1 LFTKLAN
8 LPVDKSLIPRLRHLF
23 LQGSEAEIVRMKPF
37 ALAEVWKADR
47 YEVLRLF
54 LYATK
59 IGLLNLSWELMCPY
73 CRVTKAEYGTL
84 AELSSRFHC
93 DACGIDYEAN
103 FDQYV
108 ELRFSVHPR
117 VRRADYQ
124 IHCIGG
130 PAHTPHVLA
139 QQYLPPDTGRELF
152 LTLGEEDLRVR
163 AFRYNQVVRL
173 KQSPEKI
180 ETLDRL
186 YGEEGWQTSLLTY
199 RPGPVRIRLWNK
211 SSKVLLALLEK
222 VQWDPYAVP
231 AAYVTTLQE
240 FRSLFSSEVLA
251 PDQQI
256 GIENLS
262 IFFTDLKGST
272 SLYEEIGETST
283 FNRVRTHFQFL
294 TQRIRRHEGA
304 IVKTIGDAVMA
315 VFSLL
320 ERAIQA
326 ALEIQSEIEDFNR
339 SLALD
344 PPLIIKIG
352 IHHGPAIA
360 VNANDRLDYFGRTV
374 NIAARVQRESLGGD
388 VVLTQELFQDP
399 RVQKVL
405 RDFQI
410 KVNTFQTALKGIEG
424 TFTLCRLCLSRPQVL

>member
-1 LFTKLAN
+1 
-8 LPVDKSLIPRLRHLF
+8 
-23 LQGSEAEIVRMKPF
+23 
-37 ALAEVWKADR
+37 
-47 YEVLRLF
+47 
-54 LYATK
+54 
-59 IGLLNLSWELMCPY
+59 
-73 CRVTKAEYGTL
+73 
-84 AELSSRFHC
+84 
-93 DACGIDYEAN
+93 
-103 FDQYV
+103 
-108 ELRFSVHPR
+108 
-117 VRRADYQ
+117 
-124 IHCIGG
+124 
-130 PAHTPHVLA
+130 
-139 QQYLPPDTGRELF
+139 
-152 LTLGEEDLRVR
+152 
-163 AFRYNQVVRL
+163 
-173 KQSPEKI
+173 
-180 ETLDRL
+180 
-186 YGEEGWQTSLLTY
+186 
-199 RPGPVRIRLWNK
+199 
-211 SSKVLLALLEK
+211 
-222 VQWDPYAVP
+222 
-231 AAYVTTLQE
+231 
-240 FRSLFSSEVLA
+240 VLA